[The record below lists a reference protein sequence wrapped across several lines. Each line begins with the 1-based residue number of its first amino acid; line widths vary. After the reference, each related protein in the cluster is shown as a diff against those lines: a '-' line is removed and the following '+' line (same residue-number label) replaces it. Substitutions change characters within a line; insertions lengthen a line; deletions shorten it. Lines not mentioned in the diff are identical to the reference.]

1 MELSLEKAVECI
13 LEGSAR
19 TEPCRLDWARIKDE
33 ETLTNPLTD
42 ASEYK
47 TGKIALAEQACIEG
61 AFWIGAHALGY
72 TYSQARQMFH
82 FVEEIFSKEYK
93 FSLAAVNDCGTYW
106 TETSNGRDVATKKLK
121 DLL

>member
-1 MELSLEKAVECI
+1 MEPSVEKAVECV

-19 TEPCRLDWARIKDE
+19 TEPCRLDWARIDE

-47 TGKIALAEQACIEG
+47 TGKVAQAEQACIEG

-72 TYSQARQMFH
+72 TYSQARDMFRLIEVL
-82 FVEEIFSKEYK
+82 FANKYK
-93 FSLAAVNDCGTYW
+93 HSLASVNDASSYW
-106 TETSNGRDVATKKLK
+106 TETSNGRDVALAKLK